1 MKGIK
6 FFFGALAAAGLLISV
21 SATAQENANRDAD
34 GNVVRGPYETN
45 GTWDNTFI
53 GAALGLNSTFNF
65 DNKGAVPFATYP
77 GIALDVYA
85 GKWFTPTVGARVG
98 WYGLNTH
105 MFTGNNADIAWQ
117 NVIAADFLWNASST
131 FGGYKETRSWSWI
144 PYARAGLEFYNK
156 NPEWVLGAGL
166 LVQKYINDRWNFM
179 IDLRSLVAKNAETE
193 QYAVN
198 NGIGR
203 FNFPASL
210 TFGAQYKFGKTGFDR
225 HSSITP
231 VIIPVPFTEDEYN
244 QLSEQVAAL
253 QKENEAL
260 QQKVKDLEEENA
272 KYHNFV
278 EGQTY
283 VYQNGEFVA
292 CDANQGAPATLYFDC
307 GKSTL
312 SDRELAHLEFFASS
326 ILNEDSEIV
335 VTGSAD
341 KQTGTASF
349 NKKLSEKRANYVK
362 DILIKKY
369 GLKDENIEVVA
380 DGDTNNV
387 FDTPAKNRCVTIRI
401 K

>member
-6 FFFGALAAAGLLISV
+6 ILFGALAAAGLLISV

-65 DNKGAVPFATYP
+65 NNNGAVPFATYP

-85 GKWFTPTVGARVG
+85 GKWFTPAIGARLG

-105 MFTGNNADIAWQ
+105 MFTGNPANMAWQ
-117 NVIAADFLWNASST
+117 NVFAADFLWNASST
-131 FGGYKETRSWSWI
+131 FDGYKETRSWSWI
-144 PYARAGLEFYNK
+144 PYARAGLELYNT

-166 LVQKYINDRWNFM
+166 LVQKYINNRWNFM

-193 QYAVN
+193 QYPTTNA
-198 NGIGR
+198 IGR
-203 FNFPASL
+203 FNFPVSL

-225 HSSITP
+225 HSSVTP
-231 VIIPVPFTEDEYN
+231 VVIPVPFTLEEYN
-244 QLSEQVAAL
+244 DLQKRVADLEQENKELNEKIAAL
-253 QKENEAL
+253 EG
-260 QQKVKDLEEENA
+260 ENA
-272 KYHNFV
+272 KYRNFV

-283 VYQNGEFVA
+283 IYQNGEFVA
-292 CDANQGAPATLYFDC
+292 CDANEGAPVTLYFDC
-307 GKSTL
+307 GRATL
-312 SDRELAHLEFFASS
+312 SERELAHLEFFATSV
-326 ILNEDSEIV
+326 LDADSEVV

-341 KQTGTASF
+341 KQTGTASG
-349 NKKLSEKRANYVK
+349 NKKISEQRAKYVK

-380 DGDTNNV
+380 DGDTNNL
-387 FDTPAKNRCVTIRI
+387 FDTPAKNRCVTVRI